1 MVSRKSKGLFARVY
15 APLDHLL
22 QATRNVSSSA
32 FQRSGRIVREG
43 VGFASNTGRALSGH
57 ANMAV
62 RNVISRRNRNRSRR
76 NRRNRRNTRR
86 NTRRNV

>member
-1 MVSRKSKGLFARVY
+1 MVSRKSRGLFARVY

-43 VGFASNTGRALSGH
+43 IGFASNTGRAVSGH

-62 RNVISRRNRNRSRR
+62 RNVISRRNRSRR

-86 NTRRNV
+86 NRRNV

>member
-1 MVSRKSKGLFARVY
+1 MVSRKSRGLFARVY

-62 RNVISRRNRNRSRR
+62 RNVISRRNRRNSRRSRR
-76 NRRNRRNTRR
+76 SRNTRR

>member
-62 RNVISRRNRNRSRR
+62 RNVISRRNRNRRNTRR
-76 NRRNRRNTRR
+76 NTRRNRRNTRR
-86 NTRRNV
+86 NV